1 MSYTV
6 SLYTAFSTSPNVIVA
21 LALTAIMVIELT
33 FYAWKSQKDFR
44 VYGGVL
50 FIALLLLICS
60 SFILW
65 LFPAVTIV
73 EIIMDII
80 GLLIFSMY
88 LIYDTQLL
96 MRNKKHHY
104 DTDDYILAAMNLY
117 LDIINIFLELLSIMN
132 RSN

>member
-21 LALTAIMVIELT
+21 LALTAIMVIGLT
-33 FYAWKSQKDFR
+33 FYAWKSQKDFT

-50 FIALLLLICS
+50 FIALVLLICS

-104 DTDDYILAAMNLY
+104 DTDDYI
-117 LDIINIFLELLSIMN
+117 
-132 RSN
+132 